1 MTPTNEGQSELRPC
15 PFCGSIEIAN
25 HRSGYVYCME
35 CEASGPIAYGEP
47 NGAPWNRRTPDQS
60 LAQKDAELAA
70 LRTQDAYDN
79 EAIERMQREGARLEV
94 EAAQKDVRIT
104 ELEAESEG
112 AYEAIHDANGSTA
125 EGGLALAIKRMAEEH
140 DGKLDDAKA
149 RIAEL
154 EAKLAAATGERD
166 EAKRTER
173 TFRESYVRLEKMHRD
188 ISAKY
193 HNKLTDEAEAAP
205 LDHALDEA
213 NAAKIA
219 ELQTALAAETAR
231 GEKLRE
237 ALEGMLESFEILDK
251 QCVERFENQ
260 TMQGVVRGAF
270 LHEPKRAQ
278 DALALTPSDALAE
291 RLKGAFVDGYSTGIW
306 DEKMEEN
313 NPEGAFADSQTFKS
327 LGGAK

>member
-125 EGGLALAIKRMAEEH
+125 EGGLALAIKRMAELSGAEVPPEVV
-140 DGKLDDAKA
+140 A
-149 RIAEL
+149 RINAVSDD
-154 EAKLAAATGERD
+154 D
-166 EAKRTER
+166 EAVKREGIAIATELCNDLLAYGVPGIHFI
-173 TFRESYVRLEKMHRD
+173 TMNTSTATREIYKNLG
-188 ISAKY
+188 
-193 HNKLTDEAEAAP
+193 
-205 LDHALDEA
+205 
-213 NAAKIA
+213 
-219 ELQTALAAETAR
+219 LA
-231 GEKLRE
+231 
-237 ALEGMLESFEILDK
+237 
-251 QCVERFENQ
+251 
-260 TMQGVVRGAF
+260 
-270 LHEPKRAQ
+270 
-278 DALALTPSDALAE
+278 
-291 RLKGAFVDGYSTGIW
+291 
-306 DEKMEEN
+306 
-313 NPEGAFADSQTFKS
+313 
-327 LGGAK
+327 